1 MKKEYQHLLSDE
13 FEQDALDELNQIID
27 EEISKTPSKMNISRI
42 EEVTESYIAL
52 MRNERELEELKKV
65 GIQKLN
71 KSKTSRKPIH
81 TTRKRKSLI
90 VAIVAAAL
98 IAVANTITVRATN
111 QDIVSF
117 IINYAQNGF
126 SVTPIAGEEDSIVEL
141 PTTPEDPY
149 GIKGECARYG
159 LEVEA
164 PTYLPEGFVLWNVEE
179 REDLTMKYVNFL
191 FQNSKSH
198 LQITFTEL
206 YDDNAKLGIP
216 SNQFNLEEIEING
229 KRGITSKEDGQ
240 YNLIYYDGSLEYFM
254 FTDNLDYAECDKV
267 TQSIQ

>member
-13 FEQDALDELNQIID
+13 FEQDALNELNQIID
-27 EEISKTPSKMNISRI
+27 EEISKTPSKINISRI

-71 KSKTSRKPIH
+71 KSKTSRKPIRM
-81 TTRKRKSLI
+81 TRKRKSLI
-90 VAIVAAAL
+90 VAIAVAAL

-126 SVTPIAGEEDSIVEL
+126 SVTPIEEESVIEL

-164 PTYLPEGFVLWNVEE
+164 PTYLPEGFYLWDVEE
-179 REDLTMKYVNFL
+179 HENSIKKDIVFL
-191 FQNSKSH
+191 FQNGKVH
-198 LQITFTEL
+198 LQFRYTKL
-206 YDDNAKLGIP
+206 YKLDAKGLIP
-216 SNQFNLEEIEING
+216 SDKFNLKEIEVNG
-229 KRGITSKEDGQ
+229 KLAITSKEDGQ
-240 YNLIYYDGSLEYFM
+240 YNLIYYDKDLEYFWCS
-254 FTDNLDYAECDKV
+254 DCLNYAECDKV